1 MENKIIVANLKN
13 YMSYSDTMSY
23 LDCVEELKDEV
34 IFVPTNIYI
43 PYFLDRNHTVGIQDI
58 SHLEG
63 ITTGEV
69 SADQAASLG
78 IKYTIIGHNE
88 RVINLNETDNILNK
102 KINNSLKNKLKI
114 VFCVGEKEK
123 SKFDITCNVIKE
135 KLENTLFNLNKEE
148 IKNIIIAYEPF
159 WAIGSDKVPTNDFTQ
174 KIVKFI
180 KDLIFDRFNF
190 KISVLYGGSVKESNI
205 DDLKNISNI
214 DGFLI
219 GEASIDSSKL
229 VKIVRSTK

>member
-1 MENKIIVANLKN
+1 MANKIIVANLKN
-13 YMSYSDTMSY
+13 YMSYNDTVNY
-23 LDCVEELKDEV
+23 LDQVESLKNEV

-43 PYFLDRNHTVGIQDI
+43 PYFIERKHLVGIQDI

-63 ITTGEV
+63 ITSGEV
-69 SADQAASLG
+69 SADQAKSIG

-88 RVINLNETDNILNK
+88 RIVYLNESNKIINK
-102 KINNSLKNKLKI
+102 KINNALSNDLKI
-114 VFCVGEKEK
+114 IFCVGEKEK
-123 SKFDITCNVIKE
+123 TSLDNTFKYIKE
-135 KLENTLFNLNKEE
+135 VFENTLFKLNNEQ

-159 WAIGSDKVPTNDFTQ
+159 WTIGSDIIPDNDFTQ

-190 KISVLYGGSVKESNI
+190 KISVLYGGSVKESSI
-205 DDLKNISNI
+205 SDLEKISNI

-219 GEASIDSSKL
+219 GEASIDGCKFVNL
-229 VKIVRSTK
+229 VRSTK